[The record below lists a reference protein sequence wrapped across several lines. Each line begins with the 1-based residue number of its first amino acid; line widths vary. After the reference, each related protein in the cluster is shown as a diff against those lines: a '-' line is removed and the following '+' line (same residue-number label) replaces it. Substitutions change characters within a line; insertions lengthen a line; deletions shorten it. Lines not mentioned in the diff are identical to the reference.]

1 MLLFVV
7 SSGNAVDLR
16 AAIELAGAA
25 RQRRIDVS
33 FFFMDRG
40 VVSASRAG
48 VCAQLSDMGCDLVA
62 CASSAEQH
70 QVAAASLPDV
80 LLGSQDDHAAL
91 VHRAHR
97 VVAFT

>member
-7 SSGNAVDLR
+7 SSGDAVDLR
-16 AAIELAGAA
+16 AAVELAAAA

-40 VVSASRAG
+40 VAGASRAG
-48 VCAQLSDMGCDLVA
+48 VCAQLSDMGCDMVA
-62 CASSAEQH
+62 CASSAEQLG
-70 QVAAASLPDV
+70 VAATALPEV
-80 LLGSQDDHAAL
+80 VLGSQDDHAAL